1 MINKRLHILTIIM
14 GVITAMVMV
23 FSQLFFFQAAKYA
36 KKDVKTEKHEQ
47 QNDNDDDGYIS
58 LPSFSQPT
66 SSAHVSLN
74 HKPFCLFEILF
85 ETSKEEN
92 DTHSVPLSLGKFL
105 QTLFRVTISPNAP

>member
-1 MINKRLHILTIIM
+1 MNKKRLHTLTIVM
-14 GVITAMVMV
+14 GVITALVMV
-23 FSQLFFFQAAKYA
+23 CSQLFFFEVAKYT

-47 QNDNDDDGYIS
+47 QHEEDESYIS

-66 SSAHVSLN
+66 SSAHVSLS

-85 ETSKEEN
+85 ENNKEEV
-92 DTHSVPLSLGKFL
+92 DTHTIPLSLGKFL